1 MIINLDRD
9 PKYSL
14 YYIGSI
20 IIENLKDKKRLDIEI
35 LYKIIR
41 LKVDENLHIDFLYY
55 ALDWLYMLSIIYI
68 DESQVILCE

>member
-20 IIENLKDKKRLDIEI
+20 IIENLKAKKRLDIEI